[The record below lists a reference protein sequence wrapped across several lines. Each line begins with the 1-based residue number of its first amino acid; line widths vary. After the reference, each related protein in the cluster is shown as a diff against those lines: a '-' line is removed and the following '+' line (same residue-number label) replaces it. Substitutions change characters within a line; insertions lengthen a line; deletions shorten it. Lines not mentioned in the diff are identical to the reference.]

1 MTRATRDIPRF
12 NCIVV
17 LKATSAFALFC
28 RLRRLCSH
36 LITGRR
42 LVVVVRRLVVVVMLA
57 VLVLIPLVLS
67 FVVLAVFLSPF
78 SAVFVCRL

>member
-1 MTRATRDIPRF
+1 MSLLRRDARATRDIPRF
-12 NCIVV
+12 NCSVV
-17 LKATSAFALFC
+17 LTATSAFALFC

-36 LITGRR
+36 LITG
-42 LVVVVRRLVVVVMLA
+42 RRLVVVVMLA